1 MFGQATSRNETGA
14 ALAVLD
20 DFRDR
25 VAARTDLLEP
35 GFFAELDS
43 ASIAL
48 ADLAQWDTSVFSGD
62 ELCLAVTQIERT
74 RRFLDAASVQVLAE
88 LDSRGFTD
96 SEHGMRT
103 GAWLARESA
112 TSNLGA
118 KSRVRT
124 ANKLRMHFPKVAEAL
139 RDGLISYEHAAAITG
154 AANPRIT
161 NQLADIS
168 DQILNNIRGTTYEKW
183 KQQLGAVAELLDQE
197 GGHRPGDDISDNT
210 LRMHRGLNNTLFIN
224 AQLTGIHAL
233 SVEHTLNAHAD
244 QLFNQLNKDSKL
256 TTDLPT
262 PNRTTLLALALSN
275 LAHQHTNNNNNTGN
289 NNNGSSSSSNTAS
302 YGSGIELAITINN
315 TDTRLDFSKLTDH
328 NNQPLSA
335 ELANS
340 LTCNPT
346 IYALLTTNNATTL
359 HLTRTQRLAN
369 RAQRRALAHRDGGCV
384 FPGCTNPPQW
394 TDAHHVEHWNN
405 GGTTDLSNL
414 ASLCRYHH
422 MVTHRNGWTMTIT
435 PEQYFTWTTPNGH
448 TLNSQ
453 RHQKQQPRPPP

>member
-1 MFGQATSRNETGA
+1 MFGQAISRNETGA

-20 DFRDR
+20 GFRDR
-25 VAARTDLLEP
+25 VAARTDLPEP
-35 GFFAELDS
+35 VFLAELDS
-43 ASIAL
+43 ACTAL
-48 ADLAQWDTSVFSGD
+48 ANLAQGDPLMFSGD
-62 ELCLAVTQIERT
+62 ELCLAATQIEHT

-112 TSNLGA
+112 TSNPGA

-139 RDGLISYEHAAAITG
+139 RNGQISYEHAAAITS

-161 NQLADIS
+161 NELADIS
-168 DQILNNIRGTTYEKW
+168 DQILNNITGTTYEKW
-183 KQQLGAVAELLDQE
+183 KQQLGAVAELLDQQ
-197 GGHRPGDDISDNT
+197 GGHRPGDDIADNT

-224 AQLTGIHAL
+224 AQLTGSHAL
-233 SVEHTLNAHAD
+233 AIEHTLNTHAD
-244 QLFNQLNKDSKL
+244 QLFNQLNKDNEL

-262 PNRTTLLALALSN
+262 PNRSTLLALALSN
-275 LAHQHTNNNNNTGN
+275 LAHNNNTSTTNSNSNTNNNNTSTG
-289 NNNGSSSSSNTAS
+289 G
-302 YGSGIELAITINN
+302 YGSGIELAITVNN

-335 ELANS
+335 ELAS
-340 LTCNPT
+340 CLTCNPT
-346 IYALLTTNNATTL
+346 LYALLTTNNATTL

>member
-1 MFGQATSRNETGA
+1 MFGQGISRNESDA

-20 DFRDR
+20 GFRDR
-25 VAARTDLLEP
+25 LAARTDLPEP
-35 GFFAELDS
+35 VFVAELES
-43 ASIAL
+43 ACTAL
-48 ADLAQWDTSVFSGD
+48 ATLAQGDASMFSGE
-62 ELCLAVTQIERT
+62 ELCLAATQIEHT
-74 RRFLDAASVQVLAE
+74 RRFLDAASVHVLAE

-112 TSNLGA
+112 LSNPGA

-124 ANKLRMHFPKVAEAL
+124 ANKLRMQFPKVAEAL
-139 RDGLISYEHAAAITG
+139 RNGQISYDHAAAITS

-161 NQLADIS
+161 DQLADIS
-168 DQILNNIRGTTYEKW
+168 DQILNNITGTTYEKW
-183 KQQLGAVAELLDQE
+183 KQQLGAAAELLDQE
-197 GGHRPGDDISDNT
+197 GGHRPGDDITDNT
-210 LRMHRGLNNTLFIN
+210 LSMHRGLNNTLFIN
-224 AQLTGIHAL
+224 AQLTGSHAL
-233 SVEHTLNAHAD
+233 AIEHTLNTHAD
-244 QLFNQLNKDSKL
+244 QLFNQLNKDNKL

-262 PNRTTLLALALSN
+262 PNRKTLLALALSN
-275 LAHQHTNNNNNTGN
+275 LAHNNTTAN
-289 NNNGSSSSSNTAS
+289 KATSSASSSTAS

-315 TDTRLDFSKLTDH
+315 TDTRLDLSKLTDH

-335 ELANS
+335 ELANT

-394 TDAHHVEHWNN
+394 TDAHHVKHWNN
-405 GGTTDLSNL
+405 EGTTDLSNL

-435 PEQYFTWTTPNGH
+435 PEQYFTWTTPNGT

>member
-1 MFGQATSRNETGA
+1 MFGHATSRNETGA

-25 VAARTDLLEP
+25 VAARTDLLT
-35 GFFAELDS
+35 AAQSMANWDH
-43 ASIAL
+43 AS
-48 ADLAQWDTSVFSGD
+48 FSGD
-62 ELCLAVTQIERT
+62 ELCLAVTQIEHT

-103 GAWLARESA
+103 GAWLARESGL
-112 TSNLGA
+112 SNPGA

-139 RDGLISYEHAAAITG
+139 RNGQISYEHAAAITS

-161 NQLADIS
+161 NQIADIS
-168 DQILNNIRGTTYEKW
+168 DQILNNITGTSYEKW
-183 KQQLGAVAELLDQE
+183 KQQLGAVAELLDQQ
-197 GGHRPGDDISDNT
+197 GGHRPGDDIADNT
-210 LRMHRGLNNTLFIN
+210 LRMHRGLDNTLFIN

-233 SVEHTLNAHAD
+233 SVEHTLNSQAD
-244 QLFNQLNKDSKL
+244 QLFNQHNKDNELSK
-256 TTDLPT
+256 DLPT
-262 PNRTTLLALALSN
+262 PNRKTLLALALSN
-275 LAHQHTNNNNNTGN
+275 LAHNNTTANSTGN
-289 NNNGSSSSSNTAS
+289 SSSTAS

-315 TDTRLDFSKLTDH
+315 TDTRLDLSKLTDH

-335 ELANS
+335 ELAS
-340 LTCNPT
+340 YLTCNPT
-346 IYALLTTNNATTL
+346 LYALLTTNNATTL
-359 HLTRTQRLAN
+359 YLTRTQRLAN

-405 GGTTDLSNL
+405 EGTTDLSNL

-435 PEQYFTWTTPNGH
+435 PEQYFTWTTPNGT

-453 RHQKQQPRPPP
+453 RHQKQQPP